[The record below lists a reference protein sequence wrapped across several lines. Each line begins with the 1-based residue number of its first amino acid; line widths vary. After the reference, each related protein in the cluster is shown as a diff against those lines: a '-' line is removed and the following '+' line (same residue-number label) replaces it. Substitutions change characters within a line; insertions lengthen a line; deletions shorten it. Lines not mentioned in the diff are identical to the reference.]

1 MQAIIKN
8 TRYTEAQNTLA
19 ELTGA
24 FNAATAEE
32 SRLLGLL
39 AAPAAAS
46 FDPLAAGL
54 RLLRGEAAQRTD
66 NTGLNRE
73 LAQVRERLDVLRPA
87 IEQQR
92 AVVATVQS
100 ELSAAVNAHAQQA
113 HTKSL
118 QGVSDA
124 LEGLR
129 AALAAEAAVRAGIE
143 AAGYRCSLEAVA
155 EPELSFA
162 DTQSAASRLLGD
174 VTRRLEVERLRTAGP
189 VNIRLLVE
197 GTGFGDGGDV
207 VKLAG
212 PDAAHVVG
220 LGHGEATQA
229 KPGKAPRPLAG
240 NAEPE
245 RVLS

>member
-19 ELTGA
+19 ELSAA

-92 AVVATVQS
+92 AAVAAVQS
-100 ELSAAVNAHAQQA
+100 ELSAAVNAQAQPA

-118 QGVSDA
+118 QGVADA

-129 AALAAEAAVRAGIE
+129 AALAAEAAVRGSIE

-162 DTQSAASRLLGD
+162 DTQSAAARLLGD
-174 VTRRLEVERLRTAGP
+174 VARRLEVERLRAGGP
-189 VNIRLLVE
+189 VNVRLLVD

-220 LGHGEATQA
+220 LGHGEQTQA
-229 KPGKAPRPLAG
+229 KPSKTPRPLAAT
-240 NAEPE
+240 AEAI
-245 RVLS
+245 LS

>member
-19 ELTGA
+19 ELSAA

-100 ELSAAVNAHAQQA
+100 ELSAAVNAQAQPA
-113 HTKSL
+113 HTKAV
-118 QGVSDA
+118 QGVGVA

-143 AAGYRCSLEAVA
+143 AAGYQCSLEAVA
-155 EPELSFA
+155 EPELNFA
-162 DTQSAASRLLGD
+162 DTESAASRLLRD
-174 VTRRLEVERLRTAGP
+174 VTRRLEVQRLRTAGP
-189 VNIRLLVE
+189 VNIRLLVD

-207 VKLAG
+207 VRLAG
-212 PDAAHVVG
+212 ADAAHVVAM
-220 LGHGEATQA
+220 GHGEPTQA
-229 KPGKAPRPLAG
+229 KPSKAPRPVAAT
-240 NAEPE
+240 AEAI
-245 RVLS
+245 LS

>member
-19 ELTGA
+19 ELSAA

-92 AVVATVQS
+92 AVVAAVQS
-100 ELSAAVNAHAQQA
+100 ELSAAVNAQAQPA
-113 HTKSL
+113 HTKAA
-118 QGVSDA
+118 QGVVDA

-129 AALAAEAAVRAGIE
+129 AALAAEAAVRGSIE

-162 DTQSAASRLLGD
+162 DTQSAAARLLGD
-174 VTRRLEVERLRTAGP
+174 VARRLEVERLRAGGP
-189 VNIRLLVE
+189 VNVRLLVD

-220 LGHGEATQA
+220 LGHGEQTQA
-229 KPGKAPRPLAG
+229 KPSKTPRPLAAT
-240 NAEPE
+240 AEAI
-245 RVLS
+245 LS

>member
-19 ELTGA
+19 ELSAA

-220 LGHGEATQA
+220 LGHGEQTQA
-229 KPGKAPRPLAG
+229 KPSKTPRPLAAT
-240 NAEPE
+240 AEAI
-245 RVLS
+245 LS

>member
-1 MQAIIKN
+1 MKTINQN

-19 ELTGA
+19 EL
-24 FNAATAEE
+24 
-32 SRLLGLL
+32 
-39 AAPAAAS
+39 
-46 FDPLAAGL
+46 
-54 RLLRGEAAQRTD
+54 
-66 NTGLNRE
+66 
-73 LAQVRERLDVLRPA
+73 
-87 IEQQR
+87 
-92 AVVATVQS
+92 
-100 ELSAAVNAHAQQA
+100 SAAVNAQAQPA

-118 QGVSDA
+118 QGVADA

-129 AALAAEAAVRAGIE
+129 AALAAEAAVRGSIE
-143 AAGYRCSLEAVA
+143 AAGYRCSLEAVT
-155 EPELSFA
+155 EPELNFA
-162 DTQSAASRLLGD
+162 DTESAASRLLCD
-174 VTRRLEVERLRTAGP
+174 VGRRLEVERLRTGGA
-189 VNIRLLVE
+189 VNVRLLVD

>member
-39 AAPAAAS
+39 AAPAET

-54 RLLRGEAAQRTD
+54 RLLRGEPAQRND
-66 NTGLNRE
+66 MTGLNRE
-73 LAQVRERLDVLRPA
+73 LATVRERMDTLRPA

-100 ELSAAVNAHAQQA
+100 ELSAAVNAHAQPA
-113 HTKSL
+113 HTKSV
-118 QGVSDA
+118 QAVADA

-129 AALAAEAAVRAGIE
+129 GALAAEAAVRAGIE

-162 DTQSAASRLLGD
+162 DTQSAAARLLGD
-174 VTRRLEVERLRTAGP
+174 VARRLEVERLRAGGP
-189 VNIRLLVE
+189 VNVRLLVD

-220 LGHGEATQA
+220 LGHGEQTQA
-229 KPGKAPRPLAG
+229 KPSKTPRPLAAT
-240 NAEPE
+240 AEAI
-245 RVLS
+245 LS

>member
-8 TRYTEAQNTLA
+8 TRFTEAQNTLA

-32 SRLLGLL
+32 SRLLSAL
-39 AAPAAAS
+39 AAPAET

-54 RLLRGEAAQRTD
+54 RLLRGESAQRSDT
-66 NTGLNRE
+66 TGLNRE

-100 ELSAAVNAHAQQA
+100 ELSAAVNAQAQPA
-113 HTKSL
+113 HTKAV
-118 QGVSDA
+118 QGVADA

-129 AALAAEAAVRAGIE
+129 AALAAEAAVRGSIE
-143 AAGYRCSLEAVA
+143 AAGYRCSLEA

-162 DTQSAASRLLGD
+162 DTQSAACRLLRD
-174 VTRRLEVERLRTAGP
+174 VTRRLEVERLRTGGQ
-189 VNIRLLVE
+189 VRVRLLVD

-220 LGHGEATQA
+220 LGHGEQTQA
-229 KPGKAPRPLAG
+229 KPSKTPRPLAAT
-240 NAEPE
+240 AEAI
-245 RVLS
+245 LS

>member
-8 TRYTEAQNTLA
+8 TRYTEAQSTLA

-39 AAPAAAS
+39 AAPAET

-54 RLLRGEAAQRTD
+54 RLLRGESAQRSDT
-66 NTGLNRE
+66 TGLNRE
-73 LAQVRERLDVLRPA
+73 LAQVRERMDVLRPA

-100 ELSAAVNAHAQQA
+100 ELSAAVNAQAQPA
-113 HTKSL
+113 HTKAV
-118 QGVSDA
+118 QGVADA

-129 AALAAEAAVRAGIE
+129 AALAAEAAVRGSIE
-143 AAGYRCSLEAVA
+143 AAGYQCSLEAVA
-155 EPELSFA
+155 EPELNFA

-174 VTRRLEVERLRTAGP
+174 VTRRLEVQRLRTAGP
-189 VNIRLLVE
+189 VNARLLVSVE
-197 GTGFGDGGDV
+197 GLGSVGDV
-207 VKLAG
+207 VRTDGATLAHLV
-212 PDAAHVVG
+212 A
-220 LGHGEATQA
+220 LGHGEQTQA
-229 KPGKAPRPLAG
+229 KPSKTPRPMAAT
-240 NAEPE
+240 AEAI
-245 RVLS
+245 LS

>member
-19 ELTGA
+19 ELSAA

-129 AALAAEAAVRAGIE
+129 AALAAEAAVRGSIE
-143 AAGYRCSLEAVA
+143 AAGYQCSLEAVA
-155 EPELSFA
+155 EPELNFA

-174 VTRRLEVERLRTAGP
+174 VTRRLEVERLRTGGQ
-189 VNIRLLVE
+189 VRVRLLVD

-220 LGHGEATQA
+220 LGHGEQTQA
-229 KPGKAPRPLAG
+229 KPSKTPRPLAAT
-240 NAEPE
+240 AEAI
-245 RVLS
+245 LS

>member
-19 ELTGA
+19 ELSAA

-92 AVVATVQS
+92 AVVAAVQS
-100 ELSAAVNAHAQQA
+100 ELSAAVNAQAQPA
-113 HTKSL
+113 HTKAV
-118 QGVSDA
+118 QGVAVA

-143 AAGYRCSLEAVA
+143 AAGYQCSLEAVA
-155 EPELSFA
+155 EPELNFA
-162 DTQSAASRLLGD
+162 DTQSAASRLLRD

-229 KPGKAPRPLAG
+229 KPSKTPRPLAAT
-240 NAEPE
+240 AEAI
-245 RVLS
+245 LS

>member
-8 TRYTEAQNTLA
+8 TRFTAAMATLA
-19 ELTGA
+19 ELSNA
-24 FNAATAEE
+24 HAAATAEE
-32 SRLLGLL
+32 SRLLAAL
-39 AAPAAAS
+39 AGPAET

-162 DTQSAASRLLGD
+162 DTQSAASRLLRD
-174 VTRRLEVERLRTAGP
+174 VTRRLEVERLRTGGQ
-189 VNIRLLVE
+189 VHVRLLVE
-197 GTGFGDGGDV
+197 GTGFGDLGDV
-207 VKLAG
+207 VKIDG
-212 PDAAHVVG
+212 PDAAHVLA
-220 LGHGEATQA
+220 LGHGEHTTA
-229 KPGKAPRPLAG
+229 KLGKLPRLRESIAL
-240 NAEPE
+240 
-245 RVLS
+245 VLG

>member
-8 TRYTEAQNTLA
+8 TRFTEAQSTLA
-19 ELTGA
+19 ELSAA

-92 AVVATVQS
+92 AVVAAVQS
-100 ELSAAVNAHAQQA
+100 ELSAAVNAQAQPA

-118 QGVSDA
+118 QGVADA

-129 AALAAEAAVRAGIE
+129 AALAAEAAVRGSIE

-162 DTQSAASRLLGD
+162 DTQSAAARLLGD
-174 VTRRLEVERLRTAGP
+174 VARRLEVERLRAGGP
-189 VNIRLLVE
+189 VNVRLLVD

-220 LGHGEATQA
+220 LGHGEQTQA
-229 KPGKAPRPLAG
+229 KPSKTPRPLAAT
-240 NAEPE
+240 AEAI
-245 RVLS
+245 LS